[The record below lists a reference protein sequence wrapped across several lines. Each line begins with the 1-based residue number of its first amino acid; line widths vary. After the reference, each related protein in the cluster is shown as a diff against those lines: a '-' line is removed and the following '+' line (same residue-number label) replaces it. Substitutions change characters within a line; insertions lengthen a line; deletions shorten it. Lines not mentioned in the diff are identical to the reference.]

1 MMKTLPEIFR
11 QHATSQKVCLRLH
24 GAEAAAAPV
33 KELTHP
39 QLHAA
44 LVNKSQV
51 FSTRFGLRKGA
62 TIALVADNSLDYLI
76 TVYSALFAGLTV
88 FVISTK
94 TLPDHLAY
102 FLQRSQT
109 TLLLCSAEHGQLCHD
124 AASKT
129 GLRVADLSAFA
140 LTTADLQADPALVEQ
155 VHRAGPVDTDTAI
168 ILHTSGTTRTPKLV
182 YLSHRN
188 ILANQMASDGAYG
201 KHWGGDT
208 VDLAWLPL
216 FHGYALLAQFLRDMI
231 TGGTYVLFLKTGQV
245 TADALLDAIRQT
257 GANGMCCV
265 PWMLNLIREKIAAE
279 EESGDSAALQTMQ
292 QLQFIVTGGSNLGE
306 TLGAFFR
313 ERAVRI
319 VTMFGLSE
327 CSGFVLHS
335 PFDGSAWDEML
346 PNAKSGVELVPVEEG
361 AREHELIITRA
372 DLFSGKV
379 LYPPGEA
386 DLHAGRTR
394 LETGDLFLRK
404 GGGWTYL
411 GRGDQIYNGAHGEK
425 VNPLLFELGLEALV
439 GVERAFVFGEE
450 MSFNVA
456 LVKLKPGLATDS
468 AFIAKMKT
476 HIQDKVNPGLE
487 NPDRVY
493 PGDVYVLGDNEA
505 MPLTPKGS
513 VNRKEAAKVLKAR
526 IAARA
531 DAAVEGVADAATV
544 SAIFHEELAAYYKA
558 GAEGGSIEDSTL
570 LELGF
575 DSLMT
580 LSLRNNLQDK
590 LKLKIPIELMLAYP
604 PLRDFENA
612 LIALND
618 EAKAGGGSRAAQ
630 RNMDPDGWRP
640 IALEQV
646 TFHRAYYLF
655 PGPTF
660 GGSFSLVAS
669 RHLSADEVRR
679 GLRFV
684 ERNHEVL
691 KSIYKPDG
699 NFRIADYSMVERAF
713 IGHFEMRGDHDLN
726 NNLPMQELIQNNFA
740 LQPYNFDEGASWRY
754 ATVDIT
760 NDANETVTMIFIGIN
775 HVIGDFRTFSLMVQE
790 FMRYLDGTIS
800 EADVVPDDFRGVLVS
815 ATPERIQ
822 KLQQLMQT
830 ILTTGLDQLPKGVD
844 VRKGAR
850 LRFNFRDIDMTALT
864 NAFRTHNVSVFNG
877 VYAAWV
883 VAASRHIE
891 GLALEDFPAITS
903 VTTRITKELEKVMGC
918 FVFTPVYRFSLR
930 QDDTMKAAAA
940 KVSDVMLN
948 AFKGVLID
956 PVAFYEKVVADPR
969 NLMPITKRNIVL
981 YRSPDE
987 LIDPVPGWGC
997 YRNDYFEDRCNVG
1010 AYFDF
1015 CANKA
1020 DNSMEGYLTVNL
1032 LFCSPETARKVLD
1045 EIELLM
1051 RLVLANPALDFKPA
1065 EVLAK
1070 AAN

>member
-1 MMKTLPEIFR
+1 MMKTIPDIFR
-11 QHATSQKVCLRLH
+11 KHAESTKVCLRLH
-24 GAEAAAAPV
+24 GDEAAPAPV

-44 LVNKSQV
+44 LVNKSQL
-51 FSTRFGLRKGA
+51 FGARFRLKKGA
-62 TIALVADNSLDYLI
+62 TIALVADNSLEYLI
-76 TVYSALFAGLTV
+76 AVYSALCAGLTV

-94 TLPDHLAY
+94 TLPEHLVY
-102 FLQRSQT
+102 FLQRSRAT
-109 TLLLCSAEHGQLCHD
+109 HLFCSGEYRALCHE
-124 AASKT
+124 AASRT
-129 GLRVADLSAFA
+129 GLIVSDLAAFA
-140 LTTADLQADPALVEQ
+140 LDAADLQADPALVEK
-155 VHRAGPVDTDTAI
+155 VHRDGPVEGDAAI

-188 ILANQMASDGAYG
+188 ILANQLASDRAYG
-201 KHWGGDT
+201 QYWTGEAVSLG
-208 VDLAWLPL
+208 WLPL
-216 FHGYALLAQFLRDMI
+216 YHGYALMAQFLRDMI
-231 TGGTYVLFLKTGQV
+231 AGSSYVLFLKSGQV
-245 TADALLDAIRQT
+245 TADALLEAMDRTAT
-257 GANGMCCV
+257 TALCCV

-279 EESGDSAALQTMQ
+279 EESGESAALHTMRK
-292 QLQFIVTGGSNLGE
+292 LDFIVTGGSNLGE

-313 ERAVRI
+313 ERKVCI

-327 CSGFVLHS
+327 CAGFVLHS

-346 PNAKSGVELVPVEEG
+346 PNAESGVDFVPVEEG
-361 AREHELIITRA
+361 AREHELIITNA

-379 LYPPGEA
+379 LYPPGES
-386 DLHAGRTR
+386 DPHAHRAR

-404 GGGWTYL
+404 GVGWTYL

-425 VNPLLFELGLEALV
+425 VNPLLFELGLEGLV

-456 LVKLKPGLATDS
+456 LVKLKPGLATDA
-468 AFIAKMKT
+468 AFAAKMKT
-476 HIQDKVNPGLE
+476 HIQEKVNPGLE

-493 PGDVYVLGDNEA
+493 PGDVFVLADGEA

-513 VNRKEAAKVLKAR
+513 VNRKEAARILKAR

-531 DAAVEGVADAATV
+531 NLAVEGVADAATV
-544 SAIFHEELAAYYKA
+544 SKIFHDELAAYYKPGPA
-558 GAEGGSIEDSTL
+558 GGPIEDSTL

-590 LKLKIPIELMLAYP
+590 LKLKIPIDLMLAYP
-604 PLRDFENA
+604 PLKEFEAA
-612 LIALND
+612 LVALNE
-618 EAKAGGGSRAAQ
+618 EARKGGGTQAAQ
-630 RNMDPDGWRP
+630 RNADPDGWRC

-646 TFHRAYYLF
+646 TFHRAFYLF

-660 GGSFSLVAS
+660 GGSFSLVAP
-669 RHLSADEVRR
+669 RKLSADEVER
-679 GLRFV
+679 GLRFL

-691 KSIYKPDG
+691 RSIYRPDG
-699 NFRIADYSMVERAF
+699 TFRIADYSMVKRAF
-713 IGHFEMRGDHDLN
+713 IGHFENQGEHDLN
-726 NNLPMQELIQNNFA
+726 HNLPMQELIQNNFA
-740 LQPYNFDEGASWRY
+740 LQPFDFNEGAAWRY

-760 NDANETVTMIFIGIN
+760 NAAGETRTMVFIGIN
-775 HVIGDFRTFSLMVQE
+775 HIIGDFRTFSLMVQE
-790 FMRYLDGTIS
+790 YMRFLDGTIG
-800 EADVVPDDFRGVLVS
+800 EDDVVPDDYRGALVS

-830 ILTTGLDQLPKGVD
+830 LLTAGIDQLPKGVD
-844 VRKGAR
+844 FRKGAR

-864 NAFRTHNVSVFNG
+864 NAFRAHNVSVFNG

-891 GLALEDFPAITS
+891 GLALDDFPAVTS

-918 FVFTPVYRFSLR
+918 FVFTPIYRFSIR

-940 KVSDVMLN
+940 KVSDTMLG

-956 PVAFYEKVVADPR
+956 PVGFFEKVAADPR
-969 NLMPITKRNIVL
+969 NMIPIVKRNIVL

-987 LIDPVPGWGC
+987 LIDPVPDWGC

-1045 EIELLM
+1045 DVEVLM
-1051 RLVLANPALDFKPA
+1051 RWVLRNPALDFKPA
-1065 EVLAK
+1065 EVLEGV
-1070 AAN
+1070 

>member
-1 MMKTLPEIFR
+1 MKTIPEIFR
-11 QHATSQKVCLRLH
+11 QHAASTEVCLRLH
-24 GAEAAAAPV
+24 GHDAAAAPV
-33 KELTHP
+33 KELTPP

-44 LVNKSQV
+44 LVNKSRV
-51 FSTRFGLRKGA
+51 FNERFGLKKGA
-62 TIALVADNSLDYLI
+62 TIALVADNSLDYLV

-94 TLPDHLAY
+94 TLPEHLAY
-102 FLQRSQT
+102 FLQRSQAA
-109 TLLLCSAEHGQLCHD
+109 LLFCSSEYGQLCHD

-129 GLRVADLSAFA
+129 GLRVADLSAFTLA
-140 LTTADLQADPALVEQ
+140 PADLQADAALVEQ

-216 FHGYALLAQFLRDMI
+216 FHGYALLAQFLRDI
-231 TGGTYVLFLKTGQV
+231 LTGGTYVLFLKTGQV
-245 TADALLDAIRQT
+245 TAEALLDAIRQA

-265 PWMLNLIREKIAAE
+265 PWMLNLIREKIATE
-279 EESGDSAALQTMQ
+279 EESGDSAALRTMQ
-292 QLQFIVTGGSNLGE
+292 QLHFIVTGGSNLGE

-313 ERAVRI
+313 ERKVRI

-327 CSGFVLHS
+327 CAGFVLHS

-361 AREHELIITRA
+361 AREHELIITRP
-372 DLFSGKV
+372 DLFSAKV
-379 LYPPGEA
+379 LYPPGET
-386 DLHAGRTR
+386 DPHAARAR

-456 LVKLKPGLATDS
+456 LVKLKPGLAKDA
-468 AFIAKMKT
+468 AFAAKMKA
-476 HIQDKVNPGLE
+476 HIQDKVNTGLE

-493 PGDVYVLGDNEA
+493 PGDVYVLNDDEP

-513 VNRKEAAKVLKAR
+513 VNRKEAAKILKAR

-531 DAAVEGVADAATV
+531 EATVEGVADAATV
-544 SAIFHEELAAYYKA
+544 SAIFREELAAYYKP
-558 GAEGGSIEDSTL
+558 GADGGSIEESTL

-604 PLRDFENA
+604 PLKDFENA
-612 LIALND
+612 LVALND
-618 EAKAGGGSRAAQ
+618 EAKAGGGARAAQ
-630 RNMDPDGWRP
+630 RNADPDGWRP

-646 TFHRAYYLF
+646 TFHRAFYLF

-660 GGSFSLVAS
+660 GGSFSLVAP
-669 RHLSADEVRR
+669 RRLSAEDVRR

-691 KSIYKPDG
+691 RSIYKPDG
-699 NFRIADYSMVERAF
+699 NFRIADYSMIDRAF

-726 NNLPMQELIQNNFA
+726 NNLPVQELIQNNFA
-740 LQPYNFDEGASWRY
+740 LQPYNFDEGAAWRY

-760 NDANETVTMIFIGIN
+760 NDANETTMMIFIGIN

-790 FMRYLDGTIS
+790 FMRYLNGTIS

-822 KLQQLMQT
+822 RMQAAMQT
-830 ILTTGLDQLPKGVD
+830 LLTSGLDQLPRGVD
-844 VRKGAR
+844 IRKGAR

-864 NAFRTHNVSVFNG
+864 NVFRAHNVSVFNG

-891 GLALEDFPAITS
+891 GLALDDFPGLTS
-903 VTTRITKELEKVMGC
+903 VTSRITKELEKVMGC
-918 FVFTPVYRFSLR
+918 FVFNPPYRFSLR
-930 QDDTMKAAAA
+930 QDDTMKQAAG
-940 KVSDVMLN
+940 KVADVMLN

-956 PVAFYEKVVADPR
+956 PVGYIEKAVADPR
-969 NLMPITKRNIVL
+969 NLMPIIKRNIVL

-1051 RLVLANPALDFKPA
+1051 RQALANPALDFRPA
-1065 EVLAK
+1065 EFLAN
-1070 AAN
+1070 ATGT